1 MAVYPIGGYD
11 EIPAKLDDG
20 AVFAD
25 FFRLWKLQRAL
36 PDLHL
41 YEVDDEIRNRYLFRP
56 PLIYVPA
63 GPAETD
69 RGNGAL
75 ARAFGAATEELLR
88 GNWDASGYP
97 FWTLGKS
104 YFYEGT
110 DKKQRDPLLR
120 TYAEQTKLSF
130 GEAAQAEAGES
141 RWPDLDHAEGV
152 LARVLGSGV
161 LTVALGPNA
170 LASRSQAIA
179 DAAWAVSDEFED
191 WVLRGAALCLS
202 KRAGRF
208 IQVQTSA
215 TDAAGARGLARA
227 LSSSFIDM
235 GIGMEARVCAA
246 AVGAGSEASD
256 ASAGLARVFFGTSY
270 LSTVMVAVVKG
281 KDKEKELE
289 KELFSGRG
297 FVCRAGADVCAVAKA
312 VFVQAPAGGAS
323 GASVTEV
330 TDPVANITS
339 SNLIYVD
346 DWAHMWRALGN
357 SGNFSLVNVG
367 VPFLFAPVFR

>member
-1 MAVYPIGGYD
+1 MTPGGALDALLANGKNQKFSVHVHAKDLDDTSLAAEAEDVLREMVARVVRHYVPSVEEVDVDLSETLDSASSSPSDADFDFVIDAPPLETLDPSLYFLCPFVPNKQGVLVKGNLFEGVKRNCGTDPNKLCLSDALQMVKDSGKKFYAVKKTQHYQALTKENKIGVAIYPIGGYD

-41 YEVDDEIRNRYLFRP
+41 YEIDDEIRNRYLFRP
-56 PLIYVPA
+56 PLVYVPA

-130 GEAAQAEAGES
+130 GEAAQAEAG
-141 RWPDLDHAEGV
+141 
-152 LARVLGSGV
+152 
-161 LTVALGPNA
+161 
-170 LASRSQAIA
+170 
-179 DAAWAVSDEFED
+179 
-191 WVLRGAALCLS
+191 
-202 KRAGRF
+202 
-208 IQVQTSA
+208 
-215 TDAAGARGLARA
+215 
-227 LSSSFIDM
+227 
-235 GIGMEARVCAA
+235 
-246 AVGAGSEASD
+246 
-256 ASAGLARVFFGTSY
+256 
-270 LSTVMVAVVKG
+270 
-281 KDKEKELE
+281 
-289 KELFSGRG
+289 
-297 FVCRAGADVCAVAKA
+297 
-312 VFVQAPAGGAS
+312 
-323 GASVTEV
+323 
-330 TDPVANITS
+330 
-339 SNLIYVD
+339 
-346 DWAHMWRALGN
+346 
-357 SGNFSLVNVG
+357 
-367 VPFLFAPVFR
+367 